1 MNNKPL
7 NLGLLL
13 LLALAFIV
21 ACQIETSYQADDTQI
36 PILAA
41 TAQQVDASLNL
52 VALADLG
59 QTTRIDVLRRE
70 DGNDS
75 TSAYFEE
82 LFTITEME
90 TIHTIV
96 EALDRDL
103 DLKPRAQCPALYTLV
118 FHLTDGRQQEFG
130 YACEMA
136 SPSFLRGGQVFWQG
150 LDVIT
155 PDIINRVFSEKLN
168 EVGGLETPFQE

>member
-1 MNNKPL
+1 MNNRSL
-7 NLGLLL
+7 HLGLLL
-13 LLALAFIV
+13 SLSLVFIV
-21 ACQIETSYQADDTQI
+21 ACQVETSYEGGDAQI
-36 PILAA
+36 PIPAA
-41 TAQQVDASLNL
+41 TAQEVNARLNL
-52 VALADLG
+52 VILADLD

-75 TSAYFEE
+75 TSAYFAE
-82 LFTITEME
+82 LFTITE
-90 TIHTIV
+90 TNAIHTIV
-96 EALDRDL
+96 EALDRDI

-136 SPSFLRGGQVFWQG
+136 SPSFLRGGQAFWQG

-155 PDIINRVFSEKLN
+155 PDIFNRVIGIKLN